1 MLLRQRAVFNGLVL
15 EYYVMHRLL
24 WIAALVTLS
33 GPAFAA
39 ANVTASASEVRNF
52 LGGRTGKLVYVDDN
66 ESGKCYWIDLSDM
79 TVHKL
84 SDDTNVSEPLLSPDG
99 SRVVYGL
106 YNIVSKWPGQS
117 SGNQGDAYIRS
128 LGGGSR
134 SHVAGSAVAGKQ
146 AFAPHWWV
154 DPASGDEYIVY
165 MDYYEKD
172 TQSAAG
178 RGTWKQ
184 KIVNNQPSGDP
195 VKILNHAFDGGLSKD
210 GTRIGEAY
218 HYLHMARTSDLGGGN
233 GDDISS
239 RMDGGNQCCNASM
252 SPDNQYQI
260 MHLRIDHEGCNIRDS
275 SDNEVQ
281 VIWKPNGATEMQNP
295 EFSTDPGYGTFTAQF
310 GSDYYIYIANTQTG
324 ASLKIAE
331 GDFGVPHL
339 WVAPSSPTLSLT
351 PTSLDFSASE
361 GGGNPADKSVTITN
375 AGEGTLDPVTASE
388 SAGWL
393 TVTRSGS
400 GNNQTLVNV
409 VDISG
414 LAAGTHSQTVQV
426 ACANASN
433 SPQSYVVNLEVVGLP
448 ELTSIEITPSSASIQ
463 PSQTVTFTAR
473 AYDQHGNPYATV
485 IDWAATAGGSLAPD
499 SSGSAVIEHSSI
511 FTSDGTE
518 GNFGVTASSGNV
530 SDTASVNVSSLPP
543 LHLRINCGDN
553 AYDVTG
559 WSRDDDF
566 VSGGEDW
573 VNSNS
578 VDTTGVANAAPADV
592 YRSVRH
598 RVTGTGSYPAFSFP
612 DVTDGSYTVRLHFA
626 DAYGPRRI
634 NVDIEGQRVLS
645 DYDIASDAGGVNRAV
660 VKSFPVT
667 VSDGDGMSIQL
678 GSEDGGDS
686 FVAGIEVQ
694 VISDSSDP
702 TVGITSPAENDTVQG
717 TITVEGTAS
726 DDVAVDR
733 VEVKVDDRS
742 WSLASGTDSW
752 TYTLNTVALTDG
764 AHTITARAN
773 DTSGNTAE
781 DSVNVDVNNEI
792 TGPSITLLSPN
803 GGEVWETGSTQQIT
817 WETTGIDDV
826 TLRYSTD
833 LGENWEIIEIT
844 VDMGNPHW
852 LDYPWEVP
860 DTPSMECLVYISGYF
875 GEVPTQSAAP
885 FTITRPGTGGDDE
898 IIVEGACGCGTS
910 STSATLLVIPI
921 MALLV
926 RRKYRM

>member
-1 MLLRQRAVFNGLVL
+1 MFRFLI
-15 EYYVMHRLL
+15 
-24 WIAALVTLS
+24 IAAFLALS

-39 ANVTASASEVRNF
+39 TNVTASASEARNF

-66 ESGKCYWIDLSDM
+66 DGGKCYWIDLSDM
-79 TVHKL
+79 SVHKL

-106 YNIVSKWPGQS
+106 YNIISKWPGQS

-128 LGGGSR
+128 VGGGSR
-134 SHVAGSAVAGKQ
+134 SHVAGGSVAGKQ

-154 DPASGDEYIVY
+154 DPANGDEYIVY

-172 TQSAAG
+172 TQSAGG

-184 KIVNNQPSGDP
+184 KIVNNQPSGNP
-195 VKILNHAFDGGLSKD
+195 TKILNHAFDGGLSRD

-233 GDDISS
+233 GDNISS

-252 SPDNQYQI
+252 SPDNQYRI
-260 MHLRIDHEGCNIRDS
+260 MHLRIDHEGSNIR
-275 SDNEVQ
+275 NENDGLVET
-281 VIWKPNGATEMQNP
+281 IWKPNGSTEMQNP
-295 EFSTDPGYGTFTAQF
+295 EFSTDPGYSTFTAQF
-310 GSDYYIYIANTQTG
+310 GSSYYLYIANTQTG

-361 GGGNPADKSVTITN
+361 GGSSPADKSVTITN
-375 AGEGTLDPVTASE
+375 AGEGTLDLVTASE

-400 GNNQTLVNV
+400 GNNQILVNS

-414 LAAGTHSQTVQV
+414 LAAGSHSQTVQV
-426 ACANASN
+426 TCANAFN
-433 SPQSYVVNLEVVGLP
+433 SPQSYEVNLEVVGLP
-448 ELTSIEITPSSASIQ
+448 VLTSIDITPSSVSIQ
-463 PSQTVTFTAR
+463 PSQTATFTAR
-473 AYDQHGNPYATV
+473 AYDQHGNPYAAV
-485 IDWAATAGGSLAPD
+485 IDWAATAGGSMAPA
-499 SSGSAVIEHSSI
+499 SSGSAVTEHSSI
-511 FTSDGTE
+511 FTSDGAE
-518 GNFGVTASSGNV
+518 GNFGVVASSGNV
-530 SDTASVNVSSLPP
+530 SDTATVNVSNQPP
-543 LHLRINCGDN
+543 LHLRVNCGDN
-553 AYDVTG
+553 SFDVTG

-566 VSGGEDW
+566 VNGGEDW
-573 VNSNS
+573 TNSNS
-578 VDTTGVANAAPADV
+578 VDTSGVANAAPADV

-598 RVTGTGSYPAFSFP
+598 RLTATASYPAFNFP
-612 DVTDGSYTVRLHFA
+612 E
-626 DAYGPRRI
+626 
-634 NVDIEGQRVLS
+634 VD
-645 DYDIASDAGGVNRAV
+645 DYDISSDAGGVNKAV
-660 VKSFPVT
+660 VKSFPVM
-667 VSDGDGMSIQL
+667 VSDGNGMSIQL
-678 GSEDGGDS
+678 GSQDGGDA
-686 FVAGIEVQ
+686 FIAGIEVE
-694 VISDSSDP
+694 VSADSQNP
-702 TVGITSPAENDTVQG
+702 TVGITSPAENDTIMG
-717 TITVEGTAS
+717 TVTVDGTAG

-742 WSLASGTDSW
+742 WAMASGTDAW

-764 AHTITARAN
+764 AHSITARAT

-803 GGEVWETGSTQQIT
+803 GDEIWEVGSTQQIT
-817 WETTGIDDV
+817 WETVGIDDV

-844 VDMGNPHW
+844 IDMGNPQW
-852 LDYPWEVP
+852 LDYSWEIP
-860 DTPSMECLVYISGYF
+860 DTPSIECLVYISGYF

-885 FTITRPGTGGDDE
+885 FTITSTTTGGDDDP
-898 IIVEGACGCGTS
+898 IIKGACGCGTS
-910 STSATLLVIPI
+910 TSATPLLLL
-921 MALLV
+921 ALLAIF
-926 RRKYRM
+926 RRRR